1 MSAPLQLLFAH
12 GSSAGHDHPWML
24 AWGARL
30 EGIGEVHRLTY
41 AYKAAG
47 RPFPPRL
54 PTLVAEHLAAARQL
68 DPARLVLVGKSLGG
82 RVGCVAAAELAA
94 AGTPPRTVV
103 CLGYPLQSRAKT
115 PTLRDGPLRELP
127 VPALLIQGERDP
139 LAPLDTLRQ
148 VLSECPQDHVL
159 HVVPDGDHSLR
170 SRVRALRASGRSQE
184 QLDHDALVAMH
195 HHLAAPLP
203 VDDARS

>member
-1 MSAPLQLLFAH
+1 MSAPLQLLLAH
-12 GSSAGHDHPWML
+12 GSSAGHDHPWMQ

-30 EGIGEVHRLTY
+30 EPVGQVHRLTY

-54 PTLVAEHLAAARQL
+54 PVLVDEHLARARQL

-82 RVGCVAAAELAA
+82 RVGCVVAAQLAA
-94 AGTPPRTVV
+94 AGTPPLAVV

-127 VPALLIQGERDP
+127 LPALLIQGERDP
-139 LAPLDTLRQ
+139 LAPLDTLRC
-148 VLSECPQDHVL
+148 VLSQCSQDHVL

-170 SRVRALRASGRSQE
+170 SRVRALRAAGRSQAE
-184 QLDHDALVAMH
+184 LDHEAERAVRR
-195 HHLAAPLP
+195 HLAPWLP
-203 VDDARS
+203 QENVID